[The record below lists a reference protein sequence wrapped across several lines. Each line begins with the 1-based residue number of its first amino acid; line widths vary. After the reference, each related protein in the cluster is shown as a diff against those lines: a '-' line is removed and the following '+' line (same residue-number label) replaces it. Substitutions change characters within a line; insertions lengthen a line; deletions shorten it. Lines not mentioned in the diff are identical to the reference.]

1 VYFLRKDV
9 VNMRCST
16 VKEGQECFFMTK
28 KGCTFNGG
36 TCHIIVEACEG
47 CQKVADY
54 PTGNYCMIFPD
65 PAAKWRTGACNMAT
79 HMQASA
85 KKENGKVN
93 PLKASKRA
101 SR

>member
-1 VYFLRKDV
+1 
-9 VNMRCST
+9 MRCST
-16 VKEGQECFFMTK
+16 VKEGQDCFFMTK

-47 CQKVADY
+47 CHKVTEY
-54 PTGNYCMIFPD
+54 PTGNYCVVFPD
-65 PAAKWRTGACNMAT
+65 PAAKWRTGACNMAS
-79 HMQASA
+79 HLQATA

-101 SR
+101 AR